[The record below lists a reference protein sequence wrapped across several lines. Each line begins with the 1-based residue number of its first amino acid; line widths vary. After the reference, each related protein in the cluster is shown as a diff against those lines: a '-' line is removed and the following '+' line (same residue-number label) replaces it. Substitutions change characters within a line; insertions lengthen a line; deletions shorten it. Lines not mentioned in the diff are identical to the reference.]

1 MKHILSANSL
11 YGKGKQTV
19 VVENGT
25 AKVIPSS
32 ASDSVCG
39 SDNYIIFPG
48 FADVHVHLREP
59 GFSYKETIHSG
70 TSAAAHG
77 GYTAVCAMPNINPT
91 PDSEEHLKVQL
102 DAIRK
107 SAAIKV
113 YPYGAVTVGEKGE
126 TLSDMDEIANDVIA
140 FSDDGKGV
148 QSEQMMRSAMMKSK
162 SLGKIICAHCEDDS
176 MLHGG
181 YIHAGK
187 YAKLHGHK
195 GICSESEWK
204 PIERDLRL
212 VKETG
217 CSYHVCHVSCK
228 ESVELI
234 RKAKKDGLDVTCE
247 TAPHYLLLDDSML
260 EEDGRFKMNPPL
272 RDRSDREA
280 LTEGIKDGTID
291 MIATD
296 HAPHSEEEKSHGL
309 KDSLNGIVGL
319 ETAFP
324 VLYTE
329 LVMNNVISLQK
340 LVELMS
346 LNPRKRFNIPLSDND
361 FTVFDLKNK
370 YNVNSAE
377 FLSMGRS
384 TPFDGRE
391 VVGKCVMTVCDGRIV
406 WKLTDDESEGDIR

>member
-1 MKHILSANSL
+1 MKHILSANSI
-11 YGKGKQTV
+11 YEEGKKTV

-32 ASDSVCG
+32 AYYSVCD
-39 SDNYIIFPG
+39 SCDYIIFPG

-70 TSAAAHG
+70 TLAAARG
-77 GYTAVCAMPNINPT
+77 GYTAVCAMPNLNPT
-91 PDSEEHLKVQL
+91 PDSAEHLRVQL
-102 DAIRK
+102 DAIK
-107 SAAIKV
+107 KTAVVKV
-113 YPYGAVTVGEKGE
+113 YPYGAVTVGENGE
-126 TLSDMDEIANDVIA
+126 MLSNMNEISDDVIA

-148 QSEQMMRSAMMKSK
+148 QSEQIMRSAMTKSK
-162 SLGKIICAHCEDDS
+162 SLGKIICAHCEDNS
-176 MLHGG
+176 LLHGG
-181 YIHAGK
+181 YIHDGE

-217 CSYHVCHVSCK
+217 CAYHVCHVSCK

-234 RKAKKDGLDVTCE
+234 RKAKRDGLDVTCE

-260 EEDGRFKMNPPL
+260 KEDGRFKMNPPL

-280 LTEGIKDGTID
+280 LIAGIKDGTID

-319 ETAFP
+319 ETAFA

-329 LVMNNVISLQK
+329 LVMKNVISLQK

-346 LNPRKRFNIPLSDND
+346 LNPRKRFSIPISDND
-361 FTVFDLKNK
+361 FTVFDLKRE
-370 YNVNSAE
+370 YTVNSEE

-384 TPFDGRE
+384 TPFEGRD
-391 VVGKCVMTVCDGRIV
+391 VFGRCVMTVCDGRIV
-406 WKLTDDESEGDIR
+406 WNQTNNEAKGENR